1 MLTVQ
6 QILTLELE
14 ELKKE
19 QITIPTNYDENFY
32 INYYSAFIQ
41 FAAIIGSGLQKIEN
55 NNLYDINS
63 TFSDI
68 LAADDIRNYFQPM
81 VHSIFHNNTVSFHFY
96 PLIQPIEHEM
106 ESQNSLIFFLKFI
119 QAKLKEYGNDK

>member
-19 QITIPTNYDENFY
+19 QITISAHYDENFY

-41 FAAIIGSGLQKIEN
+41 FAAIIGSGLQKIGN

-63 TFSDI
+63 AFSDI
-68 LAADDIRNYFQPM
+68 LAADDIRNYFQPFID
-81 VHSIFHNNTVSFHFY
+81 SIFHNNTVSFHFY

-106 ESQNSLIFFLKFI
+106 QSQNSLIFFLKFI
-119 QAKLKEYGNDK
+119 QAKIKGI